1 MAITLD
7 GTTGVTA
14 AEFDGAIDASNL
26 TGVLPALDGSAL
38 TGIDTAPPTDFG
50 AVGTY
55 SGFST
60 NSTGVLNT
68 TFSAGTTY
76 AGSSLQKQTGP
87 GTNQFEK
94 TQVSAL
100 VNAGVSGT
108 WRLMADFTTNTSTEI
123 ETGSLYVRIA

>member
-1 MAITLD
+1 MAVVITGSGIDTPAGGLD
-7 GTTGVTA
+7 A
-14 AEFDGAIDASNL
+14 ADL
-26 TGVLPALDGSAL
+26 TGTLPAIDGSAL
-38 TGIDTAPPTDFG
+38 TGIDTLPPTDFG

-60 NSTGVLNT
+60 NSTGVTNT

-76 AGSSLQKQTGP
+76 AGSSLQKQTGQ

-108 WRLMADFTTNTSTEI
+108 WRLMADFTTSSSTEA

>member
-1 MAITLD
+1 MAVVITGSGIDTPAGGLD
-7 GTTGVTA
+7 A
-14 AEFDGAIDASNL
+14 ADL
-26 TGVLPALDGSAL
+26 TGTLPALDGSAL
-38 TGIDTAPPTDFG
+38 TGVIPTTYG

-55 SGFST
+55 AGFST
-60 NSTGVLNT
+60 DSTGVLNT

-76 AGSSLQKQTGP
+76 AGSSLQKQTGQ

-108 WRLMADFTTNTSTEI
+108 WRLMADFTTSSSTGN